1 MSRGIIEEFREG
13 SSSRLKRTFVS
24 GEVML
29 NMNQLSEDGVYFLSE
44 TDAGSTNFFLS
55 TSSVFVDSRI
65 QMFFLQIFILNLTDF
80 FQIRIQRH
88 V

>member
-44 TDAGSTNFFLS
+44 TDAGSTNFFYPQVVFLWIPGSKCFFFKFLS
-55 TSSVFVDSRI
+55 
-65 QMFFLQIFILNLTDF
+65 
-80 FQIRIQRH
+80 
-88 V
+88 